1 MHEYDALTWLTVG
14 ELSARLGI
22 PPSTLR
28 SWSDTYA
35 EYIPQRSDERG
46 YQTYPLERVIR
57 VQRVI
62 DGIEGRVTSREV
74 RRRLAEGAGSVPE
87 RPSDPAIAALLA
99 EILAELRALRAEVDE
114 LARRLA
120 GLTGE
125 G

>member
-1 MHEYDALTWLTVG
+1 VHEYDALTWLTIS
-14 ELSARLGI
+14 ELSARLDI
-22 PPSTLR
+22 PLSTLR

-35 EYIPQRSDERG
+35 EYIPQRFDERG
-46 YQTYPLERVIR
+46 HQTYPLERLLD
-57 VQRVI
+57 VQRVLR
-62 DGIEGRVTSREV
+62 GSAERMTSREV
-74 RRRLAEGAGSVPE
+74 RRRLAEGAGAVPE

-120 GLTGE
+120 GLAGE